1 MTPEEEDRLL
11 ARLEA
16 REEKREKTRPITAPK
31 PSGPMAL
38 WKKIG
43 FVAGVITAV
52 GGVAWGGWEATI
64 KIAETV
70 AEKVTIPRARAESI
84 HEATEK
90 DIRALQDDTEHLKRH
105 DAKQDKAIRYGFEYS
120 IVVDSNIRKIG
131 QERGIKM
138 DPAPRVDLMADE

>member
-70 AEKVTIPRARAESI
+70 AEKVTIPKAQAERI
-84 HEATEK
+84 HDEAEK
-90 DIRALQDDTEHLKRH
+90 ERRTLQADVEQRKRH
-105 DAKQDKAIRYGFEYS
+105 DAMQDTAQRHTGSRLE
-120 IVVDSNIRKIG
+120 V
-131 QERGIKM
+131 M
-138 DPAPRVDLMADE
+138 DRNVRAVGRHLGVPMEPEPQPDLLPR